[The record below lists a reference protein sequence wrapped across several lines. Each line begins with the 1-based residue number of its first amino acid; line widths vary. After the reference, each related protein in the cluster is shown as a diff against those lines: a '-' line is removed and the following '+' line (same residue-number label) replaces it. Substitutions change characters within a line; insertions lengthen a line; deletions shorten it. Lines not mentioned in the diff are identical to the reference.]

1 MRNLGYYLKTL
12 LMRRIGMVMKIGKVE
27 RYIHEKLEKKRLHF
41 VLIDPDDTSPEVAG
55 KLARVCEELEIDAIM
70 VGGSTGAEGETL
82 DEVVKAIKE
91 NYSLPVILFPGS
103 HGGIS
108 KYADAI
114 FFMSLLNSRNPF
126 FITGAQALGAFR
138 VKKYNLEPIPM
149 AYIIVE
155 PGETAGWVGD
165 AKPIPRHK
173 PKIAA
178 AYALAG
184 QYLGMRLVYLE
195 AGSGAP
201 QPVPETMVATV
212 KKAIDVPLIVGGGIR
227 SGEQVRKLVKAGAD
241 IIVTGT
247 AIESAGSIEEARK
260 KLEDLRRGVSI

>member
-1 MRNLGYYLKTL
+1 MKLKL
-12 LMRRIGMVMKIGKVE
+12 GKVE
-27 RYIHEKLEKKRLHF
+27 SYIHEKLEKEKLHF
-41 VLIDPDDTSPEVAG
+41 VLLDPDDVSPEEAS
-55 KLARVCEELEIDAIM
+55 KIAQMCEKVGVDAVM
-70 VGGSTGAEGETL
+70 VGGSTGAEGEVL

-91 NYSLPVILFPGS
+91 SSSLPVILFPGS
-103 HGGIS
+103 HGGIT

-126 FITGAQALGAFR
+126 FITGAQALGAFT
-138 VKKYNLEPIPM
+138 VKRYGIEPIPM
-149 AYIIVE
+149 AYLIIE
-155 PGETAGWVGD
+155 PGETVGWVGD

-201 QPVPETMVATV
+201 EHVPNEMIRVV
-212 KKAIDVPLIVGGGIR
+212 KSVIDVPLIVGGGIR
-227 SGEQVRKLVKAGAD
+227 TYEDAKEVAQSGAD

-247 AIESAGSIEEARK
+247 AIEKAGSLEEARK
-260 KLEDLRRGVSI
+260 RLESLIKGVKG

>member
-1 MRNLGYYLKTL
+1 MKLKL
-12 LMRRIGMVMKIGKVE
+12 GKVE
-27 RYIHEKLEKKRLHF
+27 SYIHEKLEKEKLHF
-41 VLIDPDDTSPEVAG
+41 VLLDPDDVSPEEAS
-55 KLARVCEELEIDAIM
+55 KIAQMCEEVGADAVM
-70 VGGSTGAEGETL
+70 VGGSTGAEGEVL

-91 NYSLPVILFPGS
+91 SSSLPVILFPGS
-103 HGGIS
+103 HGGIT

-126 FITGAQALGAFR
+126 FITGAQALGAFT
-138 VKKYNLEPIPM
+138 VKRYGIEPIPM
-149 AYIIVE
+149 AYLIIE
-155 PGETAGWVGD
+155 PGETVGWVGD

-201 QPVPETMVATV
+201 KHVPNEMIRVV
-212 KKAIDVPLIVGGGIR
+212 KSVIDVPLIVGGGIR
-227 SGEQVRKLVKAGAD
+227 TYEDAREVAQSGAD

-247 AIESAGSIEEARK
+247 AIEKADSLEEARK
-260 KLEDLRRGVSI
+260 RLESLIKGIKS

>member
-1 MRNLGYYLKTL
+1 MKLKL
-12 LMRRIGMVMKIGKVE
+12 GKVE
-27 RYIHEKLEKKRLHF
+27 SYIHEKLEKEKLHF
-41 VLIDPDDTSPEVAG
+41 VLLDPDDVSPEEAS
-55 KLARVCEELEIDAIM
+55 KIAQMCEEVGVDAIM
-70 VGGSTGAEGETL
+70 VGGSTGAEGEVL

-91 NYSLPVILFPGS
+91 SSSLPVILFPGS
-103 HGGIS
+103 HGGIT

-126 FITGAQALGAFR
+126 FITGAQALGAFT
-138 VKKYNLEPIPM
+138 VKRYGIEPIPM
-149 AYIIVE
+149 AYLIIE
-155 PGETAGWVGD
+155 PGETVGWVGD

-201 QPVPETMVATV
+201 KHVPNEMIRVV
-212 KKAIDVPLIVGGGIR
+212 KSIIDVPLIVGGGIR
-227 SGEQVRKLVKAGAD
+227 TYEDAKEVAQSGAD

-247 AIESAGSIEEARK
+247 AIEKAGSLEEARK
-260 KLEDLRRGVSI
+260 RLESLIKGVKG

>member
-1 MRNLGYYLKTL
+1 MKLKL
-12 LMRRIGMVMKIGKVE
+12 GKVE
-27 RYIHEKLEKKRLHF
+27 SYIHEKLEKEKLHF
-41 VLIDPDDTSPEVAG
+41 VLLDPDDVSPEEAS
-55 KLARVCEELEIDAIM
+55 KIAKMCEEVGVDAIM
-70 VGGSTGAEGETL
+70 VGGSTGAEGEVL
-82 DEVVKAIKE
+82 DSVVRAIKE
-91 NYSLPVILFPGS
+91 SSSLPVILFPGS

-126 FITGAQALGAFR
+126 FITGAQALGAFT
-138 VKKYNLEPIPM
+138 VKRYCIEPIPM
-149 AYIIVE
+149 AYLIIE
-155 PGETAGWVGD
+155 PGETVGWVGD

-201 QPVPETMVATV
+201 EHVPNRMIRVV
-212 KKAIDVPLIVGGGIR
+212 KSVIDVPLIVGGGIR
-227 SGEQVRKLVKAGAD
+227 TYEDAREVAQSGAD

-247 AIESAGSIEEARK
+247 AIEKAGSLEEARK
-260 KLEDLRRGVSI
+260 RLESLIKGVKG

>member
-1 MRNLGYYLKTL
+1 MN
-12 LMRRIGMVMKIGKVE
+12 IKIGKVE
-27 RYIHEKLEKKRLHF
+27 QYIHEKLEKEKLHF
-41 VLIDPDDTSPEVAG
+41 VLLDPDDVSPEIAS
-55 KLARVCEELEIDAIM
+55 KIARISEEVGVDGIM
-70 VGGSTGAEGETL
+70 IGGSTGAEGEVL
-82 DEVVKAIKE
+82 DNVVKAIKE
-91 NYSLPVILFPGS
+91 SSNLPVILFPGS
-103 HGGIS
+103 QRGIS

-126 FITGAQALGAFR
+126 FITGAQALGAFQ
-138 VKKYNLEPIPM
+138 VKKYNIEPIPM
-149 AYIIVE
+149 AYLIVE
-155 PGETAGWVGD
+155 PGETVGWVGD

-201 QPVPETMVATV
+201 KHVPADMIRIV
-212 KKAIDVPLIVGGGIR
+212 KSVIDVPLIVGGGIR
-227 SGEQVRKLVKAGAD
+227 TYEDAKKVAQSGAD

-247 AIESAGSIEEARK
+247 AIESCSPEDAKTRLINLIKGTK
-260 KLEDLRRGVSI
+260 KH

>member
-1 MRNLGYYLKTL
+1 MKLKL
-12 LMRRIGMVMKIGKVE
+12 GKVE
-27 RYIHEKLEKKRLHF
+27 SYIHEKLEKEKLHF
-41 VLIDPDDTSPEVAG
+41 VLLDPDDVSPEEAS
-55 KLARVCEELEIDAIM
+55 KIAQMCEEVGVDAVM
-70 VGGSTGAEGETL
+70 VGGSTGAEGEVL

-91 NYSLPVILFPGS
+91 SSSLPVILFPGS
-103 HGGIS
+103 HGGIT

-126 FITGAQALGAFR
+126 FITGAQALGAFT
-138 VKKYNLEPIPM
+138 VKRYGIEPIPM
-149 AYIIVE
+149 AYLIIE
-155 PGETAGWVGD
+155 PGETVGWVGD

-201 QPVPETMVATV
+201 EHVPNEMIRVV
-212 KKAIDVPLIVGGGIR
+212 KSVIDVPLIVGGGIR
-227 SGEQVRKLVKAGAD
+227 TYEDAKEVAQSGAD

-247 AIESAGSIEEARK
+247 AIEKAGSLEEARK
-260 KLEDLRRGVSI
+260 RLESLIKGVKG

>member
-1 MRNLGYYLKTL
+1 MNLKL
-12 LMRRIGMVMKIGKVE
+12 GKVE
-27 RYIHEKLEKKRLHF
+27 SYIHEKLEKGKLHF
-41 VLIDPDDTSPEVAG
+41 VLLDPDDIGPEMAG
-55 KLARVCEELEIDAIM
+55 KIAEMSEEVGVDAIM
-70 VGGSTGAEGETL
+70 IGGSTGAEGDVL
-82 DEVVKAIKE
+82 DSVVRAIKE
-91 NYSLPVILFPGS
+91 SSSLPVILFPGS
-103 HGGIS
+103 HGGIN

-126 FITGAQALGAFR
+126 FITGAQALGAFQ
-138 VKKYNLEPIPM
+138 VKRYRIEPIPM
-149 AYIIVE
+149 AYLIIE
-155 PGETAGWVGD
+155 PGETVGWVGD

-201 QPVPETMVATV
+201 EPVPPEMIAVV
-212 KKAIDVPLIVGGGIR
+212 KKVIDVPLIVGGGIR
-227 SGEQVRKLVKAGAD
+227 SGEQAKTAVKAGAD

-247 AIESAGSIEEARK
+247 AIEKANSLEEAK
-260 KLEDLRRGVSI
+260 EKLEELNRGIKG

>member
-1 MRNLGYYLKTL
+1 MLE
-12 LMRRIGMVMKIGKVE
+12 IGKVE
-27 RYIHEKLEKKRLHF
+27 RYIHEKLKNEKLHF
-41 VLIDPDDTSPEVAG
+41 VLLDPDDVPPGTAG
-55 KLARVCEELEIDAIM
+55 KIAEMSEEIGVDAIM
-70 VGGSTGAEGETL
+70 VGGSTGAEGEVL
-82 DEVVKAIKE
+82 DGVVKAIKE
-91 NYSLPVILFPGS
+91 SSGLPVILFPGS

-126 FITGAQALGAFR
+126 FITGSQALGAFT
-138 VKKYNLEPIPM
+138 VKRYGIEPIPM
-149 AYIIVE
+149 AYLIIE
-155 PGETAGWVGD
+155 PGETVGWVGD

-201 QPVPETMVATV
+201 QPVPPEMIALVRRV
-212 KKAIDVPLIVGGGIR
+212 IDVPLIVGGGIR
-227 SGEQVRKLVKAGAD
+227 TKEQARQAVEAGAD

-247 AIESAGSIEEARK
+247 AVEKAGSIEKARE
-260 KLEDLRRGVSI
+260 KLEELNSGVKR